1 MNQRKG
7 QATLARGIVVVGGI
21 VLFSIPFL
29 VMLYNAFAPSDVN
42 TEIAAV
48 FLGTIVSAI
57 VTVLLLRGQTDIEEN
72 KEISLH
78 IFEKKQ
84 EVYFDY
90 IETLERI
97 TQDGRINVPG
107 TPSYTE
113 PEEGDYNDELQH
125 LVYQLGK
132 LQMTADFDT
141 AQNVTNQT
149 GRILSALGDK
159 SKDKRSQYSD
169 FAGKVFELV
178 SVLRDDL
185 YHDSQKNGQSQQ
197 VSSDKFRETLD
208 FIDFGSGKGR
218 EFSQETLILSQFCDL
233 LKGKIAQKYSL
244 RSYFIAASNAG
255 GTLNYEVDINSRLAA
270 EIFLDMKA
278 KNTGLALCIPVRNE
292 FVWIELVTGKIQAG
306 FRIQW
311 KDGGWGG
318 WSRRMFSVKKEDQL
332 DFRTNPKTLQEFA
345 MGDAAAQ
352 EAFVEDFMRRFNG
365 LDEAL
370 RA

>member
-1 MNQRKG
+1 MNQKKQ
-7 QATLARGIVVVGGI
+7 QATFTRGIVVVGGI

-107 TPSYTE
+107 TPSYME
-113 PEEGDYNDELQH
+113 PEEGGYNDELQH

-132 LQMTADFDT
+132 LQMTAGFET
-141 AQNVTNQT
+141 AQDVTSLT
-149 GRILSALGDK
+149 GRILSALEDK

-169 FAGKVFELV
+169 FADKVFELV
-178 SVLRDDL
+178 SLLRDDL
-185 YHDSQKNGQSQQ
+185 YHGKDKKSQQ
-197 VSSDKFRETLD
+197 VSSDKFRDTLN
-208 FIDFGSGKGR
+208 FIDFGSGKGK

-244 RSYFIAASNAG
+244 RSYFIASTDAG
-255 GTLNYEVDINSRLAA
+255 GKLRHEVDINSRLAA

-278 KNTGLALCIPVRNE
+278 KNTGLALCIQVRNE

-306 FRIQW
+306 FRIRKNDNW
-311 KDGGWGG
+311 EGSG

-332 DFRTNPKTLQEFA
+332 DFRTNPKTLQEF
-345 MGDAAAQ
+345 GTSDAASQ
-352 EAFVEDFMRRFNG
+352 EAFVEDFLQRFDG
-365 LDEAL
+365 LDKTL
-370 RA
+370 RT